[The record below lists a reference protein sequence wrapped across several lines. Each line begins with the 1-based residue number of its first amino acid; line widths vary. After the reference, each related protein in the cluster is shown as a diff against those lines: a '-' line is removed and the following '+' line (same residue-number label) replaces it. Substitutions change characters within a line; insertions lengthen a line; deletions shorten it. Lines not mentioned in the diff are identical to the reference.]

1 MKRHKQIVIVS
12 HCILNQNAVVY
23 PLARAK
29 GAFNEVL
36 IQYLQE
42 DYGIYQLPCPELKYM
57 GLTRKPMSKEDYNT
71 PVYLDLCDTLAD
83 EVISDLKHYVD
94 DNVQIDCL
102 HGINQSPTCSI
113 SSTRGHF
120 MASLIPRLEALLES
134 ISFMEIPTSYEE

>member
-1 MKRHKQIVIVS
+1 MKRHKEIAILS
-12 HCILNQNAVVY
+12 HCILNQNAVVH

-57 GLTRKPMSKEDYNT
+57 GLTRKPMTKENYHT
-71 PVYLDLCDTLAD
+71 PAYLELCERLAD
-83 EVISDLKHYVD
+83 EVISDLKHYVA

-102 HGINQSPTCSI
+102 HGINGSPTCSI
-113 SSTRGHF
+113 SDTQGHF
-120 MASLIPRLEALLES
+120 MSCLIPKLEALVGS
-134 ISFMEIPTSYEE
+134 ITFMEVPTTYEE